1 MKCHISCA
9 RRVIPLPATKSVRRS
24 ISVHGLHMFASED
37 KISHPK
43 KGGLTAHK
51 EPPPKIGLLQM
62 IPPKLTVVDWLCCVV
77 RNVAQN

>member
-62 IPPKLTVVDWLCCVV
+62 ISPEADCGRLAVLCC
-77 RNVAQN
+77 